1 MNREFGIVYNSKY
14 SDVKNP
20 PNHPLQGSRYLRS
33 IEFFEEIGLL
43 SKPNIKLINP
53 EPATTDEILLA
64 HTKDHLNLVKRLS
77 ERGKG
82 QFDPDTPAY
91 EGIYEVAL
99 LTTGGSLTA
108 MRSVLR
114 GDVDCAMN
122 LSGGFHHAKPNQAR
136 GYCIFNDVNILGTI
150 LLNEGIQRVLYV
162 EIDAHFG
169 DGTYHFYK
177 ESPQFFTLSFH
188 ESGESLYPYSDVDY
202 LFGEGEGYGY
212 HVNVPLPIWTDDNA
226 FLYAFRSIFLPIVS
240 SYKPEFI
247 IFQSGVDGHCRDWQS
262 HLLLTKRVYLEVARL
277 IRSVID
283 SNKTKLIVLG
293 GGGYDPMAAALCWAS
308 VINELAEL
316 QLDLTGYDDECEKEP
331 YENVNTMEKIE
342 QIVDELSPFLSPE
355 KPSR

>member
-1 MNREFGIVYNSKY
+1 MTREFGIVYNPKY

-20 PNHPLQGSRYLRS
+20 PNHPLQGSRYLKS

-43 SKPNIKLINP
+43 SKPNIKLIDP

-64 HTKDHLNLVKRLS
+64 HTKDHLELVKRLS
-77 ERGKG
+77 ELGKG
-82 QFDPDTPAY
+82 QFDHDTPVY
-91 EGIYEVAL
+91 KGIYEVAL

-114 GDVDCAMN
+114 GDVECAMN
-122 LSGGFHHAKPNQAR
+122 LSGGFHHAKPDQAR
-136 GYCIFNDVNILGTI
+136 GYCIFNDVNILGT
-150 LLNEGIQRVLYV
+150 LLRDEGIHRVLYV

-169 DGTYHFYK
+169 DGTYHFFK
-177 ESPQFFTLSFH
+177 KSPKFFTLSFH
-188 ESGESLYPYSDVDY
+188 ETGESLYPYSDDC

-226 FLYAFRSIFLPIVS
+226 FLYAFQSIFFPIIS

-262 HLLLTKRVYLEVARL
+262 HLLLTKKVYLEVARM

-283 SNKTKLIVLG
+283 SNETKLIVLG

-316 QLDLTGYDDECEKEP
+316 KLDLTAYDDECEKEP
-331 YENVNTMEKIE
+331 YEDSNVIEKIN
-342 QIVDELSPFLSPE
+342 QIVTKLTPAIDLE
-355 KPSR
+355 KSENI

>member
-1 MNREFGIVYNSKY
+1 MTREFGIVYNPKY

-20 PNHPLQGSRYLRS
+20 PNHPLQGSRYLKS

-43 SKPNIKLINP
+43 SKPNIKLIDP

-64 HTKDHLNLVKRLS
+64 HTKDHLKLVKRLS
-77 ERGKG
+77 ELGKG
-82 QFDPDTPAY
+82 QFDPDTPVY
-91 EGIYEVAL
+91 KGIYEVAL

-114 GDVDCAMN
+114 GDVECAMN
-122 LSGGFHHAKPNQAR
+122 LSGGFHHAKPDQAR
-136 GYCIFNDVNILGTI
+136 GYCIFNDVNILGT
-150 LLNEGIQRVLYV
+150 LLRDEGFHRVLYV

-177 ESPQFFTLSFH
+177 ESPKFFTLSFH
-188 ESGESLYPYSDVDY
+188 ESGESLYPYSDDC

-226 FLYAFRSIFLPIVS
+226 FLYAFQSIFLPIVS

-262 HLLLTKRVYLEVARL
+262 HLLLTKKVYLEVARM

-283 SNKTKLIVLG
+283 SNETKLIVLG

-316 QLDLTGYDDECEKEP
+316 KLDLTSYNDECEKEP
-331 YENVNTMEKIE
+331 YEDSNVIEKIK
-342 QIVDELSPFLSPE
+342 QIVTKLTSAIHLE
-355 KPSR
+355 KSENI